1 MEAVFEA
8 EIVIF
13 VSLLFMTRFPCFFI
27 SKSWKNK
34 IKEGYISHIF
44 GFEVKERIWETE
56 TVLEAETN
64 FGIYGPIWS
73 FYTSKCSQK
82 YIKGGYLSHLLGFEV
97 TELI

>member
-56 TVLEAETN
+56 AVLEAENVTLAFMDQ
-64 FGIYGPIWS
+64 FGHFIP
-73 FYTSKCSQK
+73 
-82 YIKGGYLSHLLGFEV
+82 
-97 TELI
+97 